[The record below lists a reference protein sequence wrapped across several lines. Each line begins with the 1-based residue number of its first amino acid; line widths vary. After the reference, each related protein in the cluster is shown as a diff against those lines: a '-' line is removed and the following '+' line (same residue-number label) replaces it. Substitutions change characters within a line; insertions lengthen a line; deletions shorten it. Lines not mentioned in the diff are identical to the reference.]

1 MNDHTNIHGD
11 ICICDECNE
20 NDIHERIREG
30 GNMNAVI
37 LGEVAELVSRW
48 GVEDVLSAFTQI
60 CREEADK
67 YTVTNTQG
75 VDMKA
80 NELKLYHE
88 GFIERDTDCIQC
100 GRPKSAMQGTM
111 HNGWCSWC
119 VRNRMEHR
127 GYDSYGRSWTL

>member
-11 ICICDECNE
+11 ICICDEYDE

-37 LGEVAELVSRW
+37 LGEVAEVVRRW
-48 GVEDVLSAFTQI
+48 GPEDVLLAFTQV
-60 CREEADK
+60 CREEADTMRRRLPPK
-67 YTVTNTQG
+67 
-75 VDMKA
+75 
-80 NELKLYHE
+80 ELKLYHE

-127 GYDSYGRSWTL
+127 GYDSYGREWEGSCNE